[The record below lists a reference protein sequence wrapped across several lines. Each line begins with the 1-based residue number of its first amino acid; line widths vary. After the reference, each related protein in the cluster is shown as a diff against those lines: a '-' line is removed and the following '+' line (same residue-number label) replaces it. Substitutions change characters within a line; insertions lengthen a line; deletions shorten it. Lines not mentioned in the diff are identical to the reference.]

1 MNPIINQFKQQ
12 SEKALSYLK
21 EDLKTIRTG
30 KANPALL
37 ENLQVE
43 AYDGQSKLKLT
54 ELATIM
60 TDGPSALSVTPF
72 DSSILPDIEKA
83 ILKSAFGISPAIQGN
98 RIIARIPPLSQEQR
112 EKFVK
117 LISQKIEER
126 KNTFRGFRDEARKKI
141 KLSLDNKE
149 ITEDQKYKIEKEVEI
164 ISREIM
170 DKLQTLKQTKEK
182 EIMEI

>member
-43 AYDGQSKLKLT
+43 AYDGQSTLKLT

-117 LISQKIEER
+117 LISQKI
-126 KNTFRGFRDEARKKI
+126 